1 MIRSKENYKSVFIRF
16 LKENHILKP
25 YMVKLNGQ
33 HDRENINIKT
43 LTQHY
48 RFMLKQIN
56 NDDNTMYYGRE
67 TFIMEYLLNVSY
79 YFTTL
84 REEPLVFSEN
94 WIQEEKSWRFLSN
107 KYKTFIVITEL
118 LRKQMK

>member
-56 NDDNTMYYGRE
+56 NDDDTMYYGRE

-79 YFTTL
+79 YFTTW
-84 REEPLVFSEN
+84 RESPLVFSEN